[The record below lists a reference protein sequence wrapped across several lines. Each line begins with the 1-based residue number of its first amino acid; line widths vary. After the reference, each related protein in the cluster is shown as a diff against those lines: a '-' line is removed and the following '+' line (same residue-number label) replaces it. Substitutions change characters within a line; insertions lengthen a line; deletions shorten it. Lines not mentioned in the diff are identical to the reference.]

1 MVLKLGTK
9 TKKETD
15 KTDDMF
21 FQTKQKS
28 SITYVSDLTGVYHFY
43 IDIYKDRGYK
53 LLSIYFPYRNNTKQ
67 YI

>member
-1 MVLKLGTK
+1 MYQNSERKQ
-9 TKKETD
+9 KKNTD
-15 KTDDMF
+15 KTDDIF
-21 FQTKQKS
+21 FKLKKKS
-28 SITYVSDLTGVYHFY
+28 SNTYVSNLTGVYHFY